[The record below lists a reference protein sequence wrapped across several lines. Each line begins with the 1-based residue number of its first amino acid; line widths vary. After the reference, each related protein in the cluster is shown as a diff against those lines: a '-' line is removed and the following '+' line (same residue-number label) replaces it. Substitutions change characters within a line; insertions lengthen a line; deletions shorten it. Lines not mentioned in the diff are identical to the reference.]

1 MTFHCRQKSNNLYAE
16 ISTAWSYSLLES
28 KSSRSSQGHQSSN
41 RIKNL
46 LKRENMN
53 ENNEVNDLINNEN
66 SIMMIYK
73 VDETNHKI
81 AKNRLF
87 NIH

>member
-1 MTFHCRQKSNNLYAE
+1 
-16 ISTAWSYSLLES
+16 
-28 KSSRSSQGHQSSN
+28 
-41 RIKNL
+41 
-46 LKRENMN
+46 MN